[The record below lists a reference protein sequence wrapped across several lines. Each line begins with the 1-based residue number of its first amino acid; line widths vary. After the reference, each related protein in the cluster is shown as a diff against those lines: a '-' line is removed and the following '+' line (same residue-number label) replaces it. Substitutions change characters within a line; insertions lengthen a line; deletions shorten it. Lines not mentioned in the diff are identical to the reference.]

1 MSIII
6 TDLCKTFDDNEVLKN
21 VNITLKDN
29 SIYCLMGSSG
39 IGKTTLLRI
48 LMGLEHADSGSVSG
62 IDTKKHILYVSG
74 GQAYSLPFCNR
85 QCQNSASWKNTIGM
99 KSVIICYQFFQM
111 IVLIFL

>member
-39 IGKTTLLRI
+39 IGKTTLLNMI
-48 LMGLEHADSGSVSG
+48 GGLD
-62 IDTKKHILYVSG
+62 YPSG
-74 GQAYSLPFCNR
+74 GSICINGIQIENMREDELSIFR
-85 QCQNSASWKNTIGM
+85 REQIGF
-99 KSVIICYQFFQM
+99 VFQK
-111 IVLIFL
+111 

>member
-48 LMGLEHADSGSVSG
+48 LIGLERADSGSVSG
-62 IDTKKHILYVSG
+62 IDTK
-74 GQAYSLPFCNR
+74 AYLVCFR
-85 QCQNSASWKNTIGM
+85 RTG
-99 KSVIICYQFFQM
+99 
-111 IVLIFL
+111 LFLTFLQ

>member
-48 LMGLEHADSGSVSG
+48 LIGLERADSGSVSG
-62 IDTKKHILYVSG
+62 IDTKSISCFRRTGL
-74 GQAYSLPFCNR
+74 
-85 QCQNSASWKNTIGM
+85 
-99 KSVIICYQFFQM
+99 
-111 IVLIFL
+111 FLTFLQ

>member
-39 IGKTTLLRI
+39 IGKTTILRI
-48 LMGLEHADSGSVSG
+48 LMGLEYADPGSIR
-62 IDTKKHILYVSG
+62 IDTKSISCMFQEDRLIL
-74 GQAYSLPFCNR
+74 
-85 QCQNSASWKNTIGM
+85 T
-99 KSVIICYQFFQM
+99 
-111 IVLIFL
+111 FLQ